1 MITGE
6 LLSCYVLLLIGQIPP
21 KAPVVPLTLIAHYW
35 LVQETDSSVIL
46 NLTKLNTDSFIHI
59 LGLNSVFVKPP
70 KSVWSK
76 WSKCSAMCG
85 YNGRRIRI
93 LESVEFKIYNTN
105 TRIKTHALTYHC
117 EFAHFYCYRKD
128 LNGNSKGFFHI
139 QAQSFYTDH
148 FQITRTY

>member
-1 MITGE
+1 M
-6 LLSCYVLLLIGQIPP
+6 LLIGQIPP

-93 LESVEFKIYNTN
+93 LTCFYGNHNYNCARRESCVSPSCSSTGEHLNIPKKF
-105 TRIKTHALTYHC
+105 KTHRPIAI
-117 EFAHFYCYRKD
+117 RK
-128 LNGNSKGFFHI
+128 LVPFV
-139 QAQSFYTDH
+139 
-148 FQITRTY
+148 TRTKLW